1 MSQNFRTLRFMMRQL
16 SAILEREQKRNC
28 YRVCLFILVSS
39 MFEML
44 GVGSFLPFLESML
57 QPDGVSER
65 WYGHILIDVFG
76 VRNHVALMII
86 LAIGIVVL
94 YLSKN
99 AVLLLSVYV
108 QNKLNARI
116 NRELA
121 TSMLN
126 SYMKRPYEFFLT
138 HNSADIIRG
147 VGADVNG
154 VYNIISNLFKLT
166 TEILKCITIAIVLL
180 LVDFDMAIGIIM
192 LAGGCLITVTL
203 GFKGIMS
210 DMGRKQREANKNCSK
225 HTYQAVNGIKEI
237 TVMRRRENFVKQ
249 YDKAA
254 NLRRRTNLIY
264 SFITACPNRIV
275 EAVCIGGIMVV
286 VCVRIAQGTDM
297 GAFVPQL
304 GVFALAAFQI
314 LPSVSNISAHISG
327 LVFYRPTLEEAYN
340 NITAAKEYDRKQEE
354 LTQGSSSVMKKSS
367 GRIEFQDKIEIS
379 NIVWR
384 YDNTEKKILDGLSL
398 EIYKG
403 QSVAFIGSSGAG
415 KTTLADVILGLLPPQ
430 EGMIKV
436 DGKSIYEIPDEWAKM
451 IGYVPQ
457 SVFLIDDTIRNNVS
471 FGLLPEEIDDAR
483 VWEALEQAQLAE
495 FVRSLPQGI
504 DTMVGERGVRFS
516 GGQRQRVAI
525 ARALYYDPEI
535 LVLDEATSA
544 LDGET
549 ENAVMES
556 IDALQG
562 RKTLIIVAHRLTTIQ
577 SCDKI
582 FEIVDGKAIE
592 RAKSEVLEADR
603 KRC

>member
-1 MSQNFRTLRFMMRQL
+1 MYQNFKTLMLMMKQL
-16 SAILEREQKRNC
+16 SVILKKEQKKNC

-44 GVGSFLPFLESML
+44 GVGSFLPFLQSML
-57 QPDGVSER
+57 QPDKIAGK
-65 WYGHILIDVFG
+65 WYGHILIHVLG
-76 VRNHVALMII
+76 VRDYVVLMII
-86 LAIGIVVL
+86 LGIGIVIL
-94 YLSKN
+94 YLIKN
-99 AVLLLSVYV
+99 AVLLISVYV
-108 QNKLNARI
+108 QNRLNARI

-126 SYMKRPYEFFLT
+126 SYMKRPYEFFLE

-180 LVDFDMAIGIIM
+180 IVDFHMAVGIIV
-192 LAGGCLITVTL
+192 LAGVCLIAVTL

-225 HTYQAVNGIKEI
+225 HTYQAINGIKEI

-254 NLRRRTNLIY
+254 DLRRRTNLIY

-275 EAVCIGGIMVV
+275 EAVCIGGIMAV

-297 GAFVPQL
+297 GEFVPQL

-314 LPSVSNISAHISG
+314 LPSVSNISAHVSG
-327 LVFYRPTLEEAYN
+327 LVFYRPTLEEAYS

-354 LTQGSSSVMKKSS
+354 LSQSVGAASAGES
-367 GRIEFQDKIEIS
+367 GHIAFEDKVEITD
-379 NIVWR
+379 IVWR
-384 YDNTEKKILDGLSL
+384 YDNTDKNVLDGLSL
-398 EIYKG
+398 EIRKG

-430 EGMIKV
+430 EGTIRV
-436 DGKSIYEIPDEWAKM
+436 DGNSIYDIPDEWAKM

-457 SVFLIDDTIRNNVS
+457 SVFLIDDTIRNNVA
-471 FGLLPEEIDDAR
+471 FGLLPEEIDDER
-483 VWEALEQAQLAE
+483 IWKALEQAQLAE

-525 ARALYYDPEI
+525 ARALYYNPEI

-562 RKTLIIVAHRLTTIQ
+562 RKTLIIVAHRLTTIRN
-577 SCDKI
+577 CDRI
-582 FEIVDGKAIE
+582 FEIVEGKAVE
-592 RAKSEVLEADR
+592 RVKSEVFGEG
-603 KRC
+603 

>member
-1 MSQNFRTLRFMMRQL
+1 MYQNFRTLFLMIKQL
-16 SAILEREQKRNC
+16 SAILEKEQKRNC
-28 YRVCLFILVSS
+28 YWVCLFILVSS

-44 GVGSFLPFLESML
+44 GVGSFLPFLQSML
-57 QPDGVSER
+57 QPDEISEK

-76 VRNHVALMII
+76 VSDYVTLIII
-86 LAIGIVVL
+86 LGIGIVIL
-94 YLSKN
+94 YLIKN
-99 AVLLLSVYV
+99 AVLLISVYV
-108 QNKLNARI
+108 QNRLNARI

-121 TSMLN
+121 SSMLN
-126 SYMKRPYEFFLT
+126 SYMKRPYEFFLE

-147 VGADVNG
+147 VSADVNG
-154 VYNIISNLFKLT
+154 VYNIISNLFKLS
-166 TEILKCITIAIVLL
+166 TEMLKCITIAIVLL
-180 LVDFDMAIGIIM
+180 LVDFNMAVAIIM
-192 LAGGCLITVTL
+192 FAGICLITVTF

-210 DMGRKQREANKNCSK
+210 DMGRKQREANKNCNK
-225 HTYQAVNGIKEI
+225 HTYQAINGIKEI

-254 NLRRRTNLIY
+254 DLRRKTILTY

-286 VCVRIAQGTDM
+286 VCIRIAQGTDM
-297 GAFVPQL
+297 GEFVPRL

-314 LPSVSNISAHISG
+314 LPSVSNISAYISG
-327 LVFYRPTLEEAYN
+327 LAFYRPTLEEAYD
-340 NITAAKEYDRKQEE
+340 NITAAKEYDRKHEE
-354 LTQGSSSVMKKSS
+354 LSRNNVSAMLKTARQF
-367 GRIEFQDKIEIS
+367 EFKDKIEVS

-384 YDNTEKKILDGLSL
+384 YDSSDKNVLNGLSL
-398 EIYKG
+398 EIHKG
-403 QSVAFIGSSGAG
+403 ESIAFIGSSGAG

-430 EGMIKV
+430 AGTIRV
-436 DGKSIYEIPDEWAKM
+436 DGKSIYEFPDEWSRM

-457 SVFLIDDTIRNNVS
+457 SVFLIDDTIRNNIS
-471 FGLLPEEIDDAR
+471 FGLLPEEIDDEK

-504 DTMVGERGVRFS
+504 DTIVGEHGVRFS

-525 ARALYYDPEI
+525 ARALYYNPQI

-562 RKTLIIVAHRLTTIQ
+562 KKTLFIVAHRLTTIK
-577 SCDKI
+577 SCDRI
-582 FEIVDGKAIE
+582 FEIAEGKAIE
-592 RAKSEVLEADR
+592 KSKSEIFGEG
-603 KRC
+603 